1 MEPSTKIVSEENTN
15 DGYYHLSA
23 YIYSAKYFMNNNL
36 EDMCATIY
44 KGLLYVQKVDLRL
57 K

>member
-1 MEPSTKIVSEENTN
+1 MQPSASTPTEESNN
-15 DGYYHLSA
+15 DGYYYSSP
-23 YIYSAKYFMNNNL
+23 YIYTVKYFMNNNL